1 MEILLRLQRAGVQV
15 FLATHDYVVLKELDL
30 QREDD
35 DQITFHALYRDEEA
49 RELACNSVGTFNEI
63 HPNAIAQTFSGL
75 YDREVKRS
83 LEGTRR

>member
-1 MEILLRLQRAGVQV
+1 MEILIKLHRGGVQV

-30 QREDD
+30 QRNQGDA
-35 DQITFHALYRDEEA
+35 IKFHALYRDEETK
-49 RELACNSVGTFNEI
+49 ELSCHSVDAYDEI
-63 HPNAIAQTFSGL
+63 HPNAIAQTFSDL